1 MKVATPAKQCVEIDG
16 VSGRRY
22 NFRNGIADVPARDAK
37 AIVKFGGFIP
47 SMAGTTRA
55 GLGFRCSSC
64 GFGSFF
70 KTCSRCGG
78 EAERELVSA

>member
-1 MKVATPAKQCVEIDG
+1 MKVASPASGCVEIDG
-16 VSGRRY
+16 LSGRRY
-22 NFRNGIADVPARDAK
+22 NFRNGIADVSKRDAK

-55 GLGFRCSSC
+55 GLGFRCQVC

-70 KTCSRCGG
+70 KRCGRCGG
-78 EAERELVSA
+78 QGVREAS